1 MKAPE
6 VLKTEL
12 ATELGKI
19 TATAEAVRDA
29 LATMAATAAKV
40 TADVAAMVA
49 VANEWDLEQ
58 RAHGQKITIKEGD
71 GRLLVL
77 HEDQI
82 FCKVGGDESGKL
94 FVNIAHAAP
103 GQAQFREVT
112 ALERKMLVT
121 TWARVEEACDGVR
134 EVGR

>member
-6 VLKTEL
+6 ALKNEL
-12 ATELGKI
+12 AQELGKI
-19 TATAEAVRDA
+19 TENAEHVQAA
-29 LATMAATAAKV
+29 LSEMAALAAKV
-40 TADVAAMVA
+40 QAETLAMVTKA
-49 VANEWDLEQ
+49 ADWDQ
-58 RAHGQKITIKEGD
+58 DVRAHGQRITVPEGD

-112 ALERKMLVT
+112 ALEKKMLIT
-121 TWARVEEACDGVR
+121 TWAYVEEACAKVA